1 MTAAPLGP
9 FAALWASQAFSNLAD
24 GLLHASAPL
33 LVATLTQDPLVVAGL
48 TVAQFLP
55 WLLVTLPA
63 GALAD
68 RVDRRRI
75 LVAGNWLRAGGFAL
89 LALSL
94 TAEWSHVGLLYA
106 AVFLAGCAETM
117 VDNAA
122 LAIPPRLLPR
132 ARLER
137 ANGRL
142 FATQSVINTF
152 IGPPAGAAL
161 FALAASAAFYTGAA
175 AFALAGLAALL
186 LPALRPAAEDDQNG
200 AAAGDD
206 EHGAA
211 AGDDEHGPAAG
222 DDQHGPAA
230 GNDQHGPAAEDDQ
243 HRPAA
248 PTGFVRDIGVGW
260 AHFWRHALLRRVAFL
275 SAAIN
280 FFGACTGGLLVLLV
294 TGPYGLPASSYGWF
308 VAVPAAGAIVGSLLA
323 ARVVPRIGGGATG
336 WLAAL
341 TPAAG
346 YAVLGLSHST
356 PLALTAMFA
365 AAVAS
370 SLNQIVVSTLRQAAV
385 PDELLGRVTA
395 AYRLIVLGAVPFGA
409 LTGGLLGRALGI
421 RAAFLTAALGLALAA
436 VPLASRVTTRALRD
450 AEKTPPAALPVHAG
464 TQPRADQGRIG
475 GGSGDHGRRDPRTR
489 HS

>member
-9 FAALWASQAFSNLAD
+9 FGALWASQAFSNLAD
-24 GLLHASAPL
+24 GLLQASAPL

-55 WLLVTLPA
+55 WLVVTLPA

-186 LPALRPAAEDDQNG
+186 LPALRPAAEDDQ
-200 AAAGDD
+200 
-206 EHGAA
+206 
-211 AGDDEHGPAAG
+211 
-222 DDQHGPAA
+222 
-230 GNDQHGPAAEDDQ
+230 

-280 FFGACTGGLLVLLV
+280 FFGASTGGLLVLLV

-308 VAVPAAGAIVGSLLA
+308 VAVPAAGAIIGSLLA

-356 PLALTAMFA
+356 PLALAAMFA

-450 AEKTPPAALPVHAG
+450 AEKAPRAALPVHTG
-464 TQPRADQGRIG
+464 TPSRAEQGRIS
-475 GGSGDHGRRDPRTR
+475 GGSGDHGRRGPRTE